1 MIRSS
6 STLSRSLTRV
16 RASSM
21 RVGGSYVKS
30 IINGAVKPSVFSTKS
45 LNKYGLSS
53 SSNFYKT
60 STRAFSSSPNTI
72 PFLLA
77 DIGEG
82 IAEVE
87 LLQWFVEPGDDVKQF
102 DRICEVQS
110 DKATVEITCRYDGKV
125 ASLHGEVGG
134 MMNVGEPLIHIEV
147 EGGED
152 SKSDGASSSSETI
165 ASSTPGEMKEQ
176 LTIPSASTTSHAPR
190 SFESHDSGKVKT
202 TPVVRKLAREHGI
215 DLAGVVGSGPKGRVL
230 KEDVLNLL
238 GGGGGW
244 VQPPPPAADSS
255 SPTSASK
262 PPTPTPTA
270 PPLLPPITGERREPV
285 RGMSR
290 LMIKSMNESLKIPHF
305 GYSDEISMN
314 ALHTLRNSL
323 KPFAESQGI
332 KLSYMPI
339 MIKAASIALMEYPI
353 INSSLSEDEK
363 EIVYHNAHNIGV
375 AMDTPR
381 GLVVPN
387 IKSVQ
392 TLSVIDIARELQRL
406 QLDGQ
411 TGSGIKEAD
420 LKGSTFTLSN
430 IGAIGGT
437 YMSPVISK
445 PQVAIG
451 ALGKI
456 QTLPRFDSN
465 GEVVAAKIM
474 EVSWAGDHR
483 TVDGATMARFSNLW
497 KDMLEN
503 PSLLMANMK

>member
-1 MIRSS
+1 
-6 STLSRSLTRV
+6 
-16 RASSM
+16 
-21 RVGGSYVKS
+21 
-30 IINGAVKPSVFSTKS
+30 
-45 LNKYGLSS
+45 
-53 SSNFYKT
+53 
-60 STRAFSSSPNTI
+60 
-72 PFLLA
+72 
-77 DIGEG
+77 
-82 IAEVE
+82 
-87 LLQWFVEPGDDVKQF
+87 
-102 DRICEVQS
+102 
-110 DKATVEITCRYDGKV
+110 
-125 ASLHGEVGG
+125 
-134 MMNVGEPLIHIEV
+134 
-147 EGGED
+147 
-152 SKSDGASSSSETI
+152 
-165 ASSTPGEMKEQ
+165 
-176 LTIPSASTTSHAPR
+176 
-190 SFESHDSGKVKT
+190 
-202 TPVVRKLAREHGI
+202 
-215 DLAGVVGSGPKGRVL
+215 
-230 KEDVLNLL
+230 
-238 GGGGGW
+238 
-244 VQPPPPAADSS
+244 
-255 SPTSASK
+255 
-262 PPTPTPTA
+262 
-270 PPLLPPITGERREPV
+270 
-285 RGMSR
+285 
-290 LMIKSMNESLKIPHF
+290 MIKSMNESLKIPHF

-323 KPFAESQGI
+323 KPFAESQGV

-387 IKSVQ
+387 IKVRKKKPYNEYTSSSNPKSNTTPTHFQSVQ